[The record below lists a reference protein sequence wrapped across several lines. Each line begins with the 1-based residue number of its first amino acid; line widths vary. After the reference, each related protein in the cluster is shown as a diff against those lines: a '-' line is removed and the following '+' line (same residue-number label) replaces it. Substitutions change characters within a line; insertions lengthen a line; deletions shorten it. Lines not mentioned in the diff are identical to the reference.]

1 MGVDVDFVGHPL
13 LDAVKRTLSREE
25 ALAAFG
31 LRDARPI
38 VAMLPGSREKEVT
51 TLLPEMAGAAEILAR
66 DFEGAQ
72 FVLPRADTVDPG
84 LVQGILSRHRAAVRV
99 LDGRMYD
106 AVGLADAAMVASGT
120 ATLET
125 ALLET
130 PMVIAYR
137 TSPLTAAVGRRVIRV
152 KHIGLVN
159 LIAGRELA
167 PELIQ
172 EDATAPRLAAE
183 VRAILADRRRRVAM
197 RRDLAEIRRKLGE
210 PGAARR
216 AAAIALGLM
225 KTGSSAGGEKA

>member
-1 MGVDVDFVGHPL
+1 
-13 LDAVKRTLSREE
+13 
-25 ALAAFG
+25 
-31 LRDARPI
+31 
-38 VAMLPGSREKEVT
+38 
-51 TLLPEMAGAAEILAR
+51 
-66 DFEGAQ
+66 
-72 FVLPRADTVDPG
+72 
-84 LVQGILSRHRAAVRV
+84 
-99 LDGRMYD
+99 MYD